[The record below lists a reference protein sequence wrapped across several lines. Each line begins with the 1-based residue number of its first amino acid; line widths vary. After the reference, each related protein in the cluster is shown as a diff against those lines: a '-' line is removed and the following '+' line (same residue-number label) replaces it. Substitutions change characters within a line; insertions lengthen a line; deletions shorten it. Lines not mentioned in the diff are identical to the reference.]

1 MGLFNNLKNYRMLH
15 HPFVFDL
22 VRVMLGILIFYK
34 GVMFVSDGSSLNEI
48 IDNSRVGGLAMILE
62 HHVAFTLLAGG
73 ILITLGLLTR
83 LAIIFQLPV
92 FIGVLLNPHV
102 KYGLYS
108 VYNEYTFS
116 IFMVLILV
124 VMLIYGSGPYS
135 VDHFLKRSKRIQH
148 SH

>member
-1 MGLFNNLKNYRMLH
+1 
-15 HPFVFDL
+15 
-22 VRVMLGILIFYK
+22 
-34 GVMFVSDGSSLNEI
+34 MFVSDGSSLNEI